1 MIDCESQPARSAK
14 TDQSLR
20 ELLAAILPSNKF
32 YRRKFADVGPSGML
46 AFSRDGYVSADVDL
60 SQLPFTTKADLVA
73 DQTAHPPYGTNLT
86 YPLDCYTRMHQTS
99 GTTGVPLRWL
109 DTAAS
114 WERFI
119 GCWLQIYRLIGLR
132 TDDRLFF
139 PFSFGPFLGFWG
151 AFEAGVRVG
160 CFCVSGGGMSSSA
173 RLRSIVDHGVTVVAC
188 TPTYALRLAEVAQ
201 QECIALEQSAVRML
215 VVAGEPGGQIPATRD
230 RIERAWGARVVDH
243 WGMTEVGALGVECP
257 TRPGGLHLLSDECI
271 AEIVAT
277 DGAPVADNQV
287 GELVVTTLGRLGS
300 PLIRYRTGDLVRAV
314 AGDCCGRDWVRLDG
328 GVLGRADEMFFV
340 RGNNV
345 YPSAVEDTLRSI
357 AEIAEFRVTVD
368 ERDAMTELMIQI
380 EPTPSAAA
388 RSDDL
393 VASTSKALHDRFH
406 FRPTVTAV
414 APHSF
419 ERFEMKSRRWSR
431 R

>member
-151 AFEAGVRVG
+151 RV
-160 CFCVSGGGMSSSA
+160 
-173 RLRSIVDHGVTVVAC
+173 
-188 TPTYALRLAEVAQ
+188 
-201 QECIALEQSAVRML
+201 
-215 VVAGEPGGQIPATRD
+215 
-230 RIERAWGARVVDH
+230 
-243 WGMTEVGALGVECP
+243 
-257 TRPGGLHLLSDECI
+257 
-271 AEIVAT
+271 
-277 DGAPVADNQV
+277 
-287 GELVVTTLGRLGS
+287 
-300 PLIRYRTGDLVRAV
+300 
-314 AGDCCGRDWVRLDG
+314 
-328 GVLGRADEMFFV
+328 
-340 RGNNV
+340 
-345 YPSAVEDTLRSI
+345 
-357 AEIAEFRVTVD
+357 
-368 ERDAMTELMIQI
+368 
-380 EPTPSAAA
+380 
-388 RSDDL
+388 
-393 VASTSKALHDRFH
+393 
-406 FRPTVTAV
+406 
-414 APHSF
+414 
-419 ERFEMKSRRWSR
+419 
-431 R
+431 